1 MKQVVRKGISEM
13 EVVEV
18 PEPFAPS
25 GHVLIRPR
33 FSLISSGTET
43 ADIHAGG
50 VLKSVQDN
58 PSHIQTVL
66 NVAKKMGPLRTY
78 TEVKAKFS
86 DLAALGYSGAGV
98 VVDKHP
104 SVDDLEIGERVAYGG
119 EGTGHAETIVTGRLL
134 TARVPENVSFDHASF
149 ATLGAIAMSAVRT
162 SGIGL
167 GDRVAV
173 IGLGLVGQLIVQ
185 LARLQGAQVIGS
197 DLLPERM
204 DLARQLGAD
213 HAIAGGE
220 GLVES
225 VAAVTDGHGADCV
238 FIAAAAKKSS
248 APAQAALSICRD
260 RGKIVVVGAV
270 QMEFPWAEMYI
281 KEIQL
286 LMSRA
291 YGPGSYDPSYEKK
304 AIDYPFS
311 YIRWTENRN
320 MEEFLRLIGR
330 GALQIA
336 PLISHRFPL
345 DEAPK
350 GYATIMDPAAKS
362 LAVVLRYPAADED
375 DAGKTASREPVRRV
389 ATSSKP
395 VDKEKLGTAVV
406 GAGNLAKWEHLPI
419 LQKLSDLR
427 AVHSSSGVR
436 GKSYAQRFGA
446 NYCTTDYDEI
456 LNDPD
461 VDVVLIASRNQ
472 LHASQTIAA
481 LKAGKHV
488 FVEKPMA
495 LTMEE
500 CREIHEAAQQAG
512 RHVSVGFNRRF
523 STFYTP
529 LKEKLIKRSAPAVV
543 NCRVNSPGI
552 SGDYWMADPKI
563 GGAILGEACHFVD
576 LMFWLLDSEPVRV
589 SAYTLPTDV
598 KEPIGMNN
606 LAASFQFADGSVGS
620 LTYCTMGS
628 DTSGGERVEVFA
640 QGLGATTEDFQRVT
654 ISGKT
659 QTSKSKYFAEKG
671 YEAQLES
678 FLRRIKNGQAPVVTH
693 IDGARATIGCLAM
706 LESAKTFASVEIES
720 L

>member
-33 FSLISSGTET
+33 YSLISSGTET

-78 TEVKAKFS
+78 NEVKAKFS

-134 TARVPENVSFDHASF
+134 TARVPDNVSFDHASF

-204 DLARQLGAD
+204 DLALRLGAD
-213 HAIAGGE
+213 HAIGGGE

-225 VAAVTDGHGADCV
+225 VSAVTDGHGADCV

-330 GALQIA
+330 GSLQID
-336 PLISHRFPL
+336 PLISHRFAL

-350 GYATIMDPAAKS
+350 GYSTIMDPAAKS

-375 DAGKTASREPVRRV
+375 DAGKPAVRQPIRRV

-406 GAGNLAKWEHLPI
+406 GGGE
-419 LQKLSDLR
+419 
-427 AVHSSSGVR
+427 SG
-436 GKSYAQRFGA
+436 Q
-446 NYCTTDYDEI
+446 
-456 LNDPD
+456 
-461 VDVVLIASRNQ
+461 
-472 LHASQTIAA
+472 
-481 LKAGKHV
+481 
-488 FVEKPMA
+488 
-495 LTMEE
+495 
-500 CREIHEAAQQAG
+500 
-512 RHVSVGFNRRF
+512 VG
-523 STFYTP
+523 TP
-529 LKEKLIKRSAPAVV
+529 
-543 NCRVNSPGI
+543 
-552 SGDYWMADPKI
+552 ADP
-563 GGAILGEACHFVD
+563 A
-576 LMFWLLDSEPVRV
+576 
-589 SAYTLPTDV
+589 
-598 KEPIGMNN
+598 
-606 LAASFQFADGSVGS
+606 
-620 LTYCTMGS
+620 
-628 DTSGGERVEVFA
+628 
-640 QGLGATTEDFQRVT
+640 
-654 ISGKT
+654 
-659 QTSKSKYFAEKG
+659 
-671 YEAQLES
+671 EAQ
-678 FLRRIKNGQAPVVTH
+678 
-693 IDGARATIGCLAM
+693 
-706 LESAKTFASVEIES
+706 
-720 L
+720 